1 MTLDQIRIAL
11 TEPGKL
17 FDAGY
22 DDCLEGRTPRFDDE
36 KYLRG
41 YKLAKQMREIKNGK
55 QADLGS
61 GRKD

>member
-1 MTLDQIRIAL
+1 MTLDQIKIAL

-22 DDCLEGRTPRFDDE
+22 DDCLEGKAPRFDDE
-36 KYLRG
+36 KYMRG
-41 YKLAKQMREIKNGK
+41 YKLAKQMREMKHEQQTNM
-55 QADLGS
+55 GS